1 VFRLALLQA
10 EGLIGSII
18 TLLGLDLSA
27 RHHSAMTCWAERGD
41 PEGRLAG
48 AAAGEAASRG
58 TAAERL

>member
-48 AAAGEAASRG
+48 AAAGEA
-58 TAAERL
+58 